1 MNKTRALCEFLST
14 MNVER
19 IGRENMLDIRY
30 KLLDWLGCCVAAI
43 DRPCAERALRILR
56 AQGGNPMSTAVG
68 LEEKTAS
75 HEAAFYNGMIS
86 HALEYDDT
94 NKIAITHPGAPV
106 IAAAFAA
113 AEAYGATLETL
124 SCGIASGYEAM
135 IRLGAAINPDHY
147 EYWHTTGTC
156 GALAAAAAV
165 SRILGLDAQK
175 TETAL
180 GIACTMA
187 SGLVCV
193 FGTDA
198 KLVTVGNAARN
209 GLVAAE
215 LAAAGYSAPEDA
227 FASEKGYARAARGK
241 EDLSFMVPKEGDKLL
256 LEDAYY
262 KMHASCG
269 HTHSALDALQA
280 LMAEETIAP
289 DAVERIEVLVYKTA
303 VTLCAAY
310 QTQTET
316 KAKFSL
322 PFCVSCMLHDGQV
335 TLAQFD
341 AAHLESE
348 ALRAYAQRI
357 EVKEE
362 PAFTADYPVL
372 RKEKVILH
380 MADGRTIEKQ
390 IDLPLGRPETVF
402 IENKYAS
409 LTGMTVSPQVS
420 GRIRDTLMQMRDDD
434 TLEALS
440 AALRQL
446 K

>member
-1 MNKTRALCEFLST
+1 MNRTRALCEFLSS
-14 MNVER
+14 MSAER
-19 IGRENMLDIRY
+19 IGKESMLDIRY
-30 KLLDWLGCCVAAI
+30 KLLDWLGCCVAAK
-43 DRPCAERALRILR
+43 DRPCALAAAAILR
-56 AQGGNPMSTAVG
+56 AQGGTAMSTAIG
-68 LEEKTAS
+68 LEQKTSS

-106 IAAAFAA
+106 IAAELAA

-124 SCGIASGYEAM
+124 SCGIAAGYEAM

-156 GALAAAAAV
+156 GTMAAAAAV
-165 SRILGLDAQK
+165 SRIIGLDAEK
-175 TETAL
+175 TETAI

-215 LAAAGYSAPEDA
+215 LAAAGYSAPQDA

-241 EDLSFMVPKEGDKLL
+241 EDLSFMVPKEGDRLL

-280 LMAEETIAP
+280 LMAEETITP
-289 DAVERIEVLVYKTA
+289 DAVSRIEVLVYKTA
-303 VTLCAAY
+303 VKLCAAY
-310 QTQTET
+310 QTETET

-322 PFCVSCMLHDGQV
+322 PFCIACMLYDGQV
-335 TLAQFD
+335 TLSQFD

-348 ALRAYAQRI
+348 ALREYAARI
-357 EVKEE
+357 EVKED

-380 MADGRTIEKQ
+380 MADGRTLEKQ

-402 IENKYAS
+402 IENKYLA
-409 LTGMTVSPQVS
+409 LTGMTVSPEVS
-420 GRIRDTLMQMRDDD
+420 GKIRDILMHMKDDD
-434 TLEALS
+434 TVDVLC